1 MPANAFLRIDGIKG
15 ESIDERHREW
25 NAVLSFSWGCSQQ
38 ARAFQVGS
46 GGGSSRRA
54 DFADLTVVKPLDA
67 ATPLLFVACA
77 KGEHIKEVVLE
88 LCRAGGDRLKFME
101 YKMSDVTISSTA
113 LSGGDGGDPT
123 ETVSFTCGKI
133 EQTYVKQKQAD
144 GTGGGNVQAGWDLEA
159 NKAVSTPSPPRLKL
173 PGNR

>member
-15 ESIDERHREW
+15 ESTDDRHREW
-25 NAVLSFSWGCSQQ
+25 IAVLSFSWGCNQQ
-38 ARAFQVGS
+38 ARAFQAGS

-54 DFADLTVVKPLDA
+54 DFADLTIVKPLDA

-101 YKMSDVTISSTA
+101 YKMSEVTV
-113 LSGGDGGDPT
+113 SGVTVSGDGGRDPT
-123 ETVSFTCGKI
+123 ETVSFTYGKI
-133 EQTYVKQKQAD
+133 EQTYVKQKHAD
-144 GTGGGNVQAGWDLEA
+144 GTGGGNVQAGWDLQA
-159 NKAVSTPSPPRLKL
+159 NKPASSPSPPRLKL